1 MTMEPLWHRVPGG
14 TARYTSKLA
23 AALTARGDTEV
34 VGVAGRHGRRP
45 SPPWEPTADTR
56 HMRWPGPILY
66 ELWTRGAASIDEE
79 VGDVDLVHATSV
91 IPPATRRPLVVTV
104 HDLAFTDPRSGF
116 GRRVAA
122 VMLRGWQNTLERAAA
137 VIVPSRTTA
146 DLVVAAGLAADRV
159 HVVPEGAEPRP
170 VDDAE
175 RRAVRQRYQLDRP
188 FVLTTGTVEPR
199 KNLDGVLAAFGS
211 VARRRDVDL
220 VMVGPDGWGS
230 DLRTMVRR
238 SGAPAERV
246 RPLGFVPDVDL
257 RALYS
262 EADVF
267 CYPSWAEGFGLPVLE
282 AMAQGAAVVTSS
294 TTATAEICGDAGLAV
309 DPANQARLTAAVARL
324 LDRPEERAEYGRR
337 ALARA
342 ARFTWERAAEG
353 TRGVYAAVT
362 GPVPT

>member
-1 MTMEPLWHRVPGG
+1 MEPLWHPVPGG

-34 VGVAGRHGRRP
+34 VGVAGWHRRRP
-45 SPPWEPTADTR
+45 TPPWEPPAEVR
-56 HMRWPGPILY
+56 HLPWPRSILY
-66 ELWTRGAASIDEE
+66 ELWTRGAASIDDA
-79 VGDVDLVHATSV
+79 VGDVDVVHATTV
-91 IPPATRRPLVVTV
+91 IPPATDRPLVVTV
-104 HDLAFTDPRSGF
+104 HDLAFTAPRSGV
-116 GRRVAA
+116 GRHTVS
-122 VMLRGWQNTLERAAA
+122 VMLRGWQATLGRATA
-137 VIVPSRTTA
+137 VIAPSRTTA
-146 DLVVAAGLAADRV
+146 DLLVAAGLAAERI
-159 HVVPEGAEPRP
+159 HVVPEGAEARQ
-170 VDDAE
+170 VDEAARRTVRE
-175 RRAVRQRYQLDRP
+175 RYRLDRP

-211 VARRRDVDL
+211 VARRRDIDL

-230 DLRTMVRR
+230 DLRTMVHR
-238 SGAPAERV
+238 SGAPPDRV
-246 RPLGFVPDVDL
+246 RPLGFVPDLDL
-257 RALYS
+257 RVLYS

-324 LDRPEERAEYGRR
+324 LDRPDERAEYGRR

-342 ARFTWERAAEG
+342 ARFTWERAAER
-353 TRGVYAAVT
+353 TVAVYDSVISRG
-362 GPVPT
+362 

>member
-23 AALTARGDTEV
+23 AALAARGDTDV
-34 VGVAGRHGRRP
+34 VGVAGRHRTRP
-45 SPPWEPTADTR
+45 SAPWEPVPDVR
-56 HMRWPGPILY
+56 HLRWPRPLLY
-66 ELWTRGAASIDEE
+66 ELWSRDAASIDDA
-79 VGDVDLVHATSV
+79 VGDVDVVHATSV
-91 IPPATRRPLVVTV
+91 IPPSTRHPLVVTV
-104 HDLAFTDPRSGF
+104 HDLAFTAPRSGL
-116 GRRVAA
+116 GRRRAA
-122 VMLRGWQNTLERAAA
+122 TVMLRGWQATLERATA
-137 VIVPSRTTA
+137 VISPSRTTA
-146 DLVVAAGLAADRV
+146 DLLVAAGMAAERI
-159 HVVPEGAEPRP
+159 HVVPEGAEASP
-170 VDDAE
+170 VDETA
-175 RRAVRQRYQLDRP
+175 RRAVRERYQLDRP

-220 VMVGPDGWGS
+220 VVVGPDGWGS
-230 DLRTMVRR
+230 DLRTMVHR

-282 AMAQGAAVVTSS
+282 AMAHGAAVVTSS

-337 ALARA
+337 ALVRA

-353 TRGVYAAVT
+353 TRAVYDAAAAR
-362 GPVPT
+362 P